1 MSRPAVNIAVR
12 AARAASHVI
21 LRQMNRVDGLATV
34 EDRQLNFV
42 SEVSRSA
49 QAEII
54 RELRRSF
61 PGHALLGEGLPA
73 PSEARHAWAINGLDG
88 IHNYMRGL
96 PQFCVSM
103 ALLENGLPTAAVVYD
118 PLRDEVFTASKGG
131 GAYLNDRRIRVSQRE
146 TLNGTMLATSLHF
159 QQREYLGDQLAMM
172 RALLDEAQDMRQSGS
187 TVLDLADVAAGR
199 IDGFLALGLQPWEYA
214 AGCLLVREAGGS
226 HVDLVGRDGMPR
238 DGHLV
243 AGTVRVTQAMITAIA
258 PHIPAALKR

>member
-12 AARAASHVI
+12 AARAASHII
-21 LRQMNRVDGLATV
+21 LRQMNRIDGLATV

-61 PGHALLGEGLPA
+61 PGHAVISEGVNAPA
-73 PSEARHAWAINGLDG
+73 QARHAWAINALDG
-88 IHNYMRGL
+88 IHNYLRGL
-96 PQFCVSM
+96 PQFCISM
-103 ALLENGLPTAAVVYD
+103 ALLENGEPTAAVVYD

-131 GAYLNDRRIRVSQRE
+131 GAYLNDRRIRASQRE
-146 TLNGTMLATSLHF
+146 SLKGTMLATSLHF
-159 QQREYLGDQLAMM
+159 QQREYLGDQLAML
-172 RALLDEAQDMRQSGS
+172 RALLDEAQDLRQSGS
-187 TVLDLADVAAGR
+187 TVLDLAGVAAGR
-199 IDGFLALGLQPWEYA
+199 IDGFLALGLQPWEFA

-226 HVDLVGRDGMPR
+226 HVDLVGRDGLPR

-243 AGTVRVTQAMITAIA
+243 AGTVRVTQAMVATIA
-258 PHIPAALKR
+258 PHVPAALKR